1 MPIFKKPVTCA
12 SNKGATRGTEEEMED
27 FVNSFSSF
35 HTLLNELSAE
45 EKQQFAQIFNDVID
59 GVGDKMVEA
68 EDQEMMKE
76 CIASITTSD

>member
-12 SNKGATRGTEEEMED
+12 SNKGATRGAEEEMED

-35 HTLLNELSAE
+35 KSLLDELSAE

-59 GVGDKMVEA
+59 GVGDKLVGA

-76 CIASITTSD
+76 VIADINTTD

>member
-45 EKQQFAQIFNDVID
+45 EK
-59 GVGDKMVEA
+59 
-68 EDQEMMKE
+68 
-76 CIASITTSD
+76 